1 MRLSRRLE
9 TIASFVPEGS
19 RVADIGTDHGYIPI
33 HLVQEGKSKYAIAM
47 DVREGPLLRAQAHIQ
62 EAGLQTQVEVR
73 LSDGLLKLEQNEAD
87 CVVIAGMGGEL
98 MIHILEGGRDLWE
111 GIPYWVLS
119 PHSELDKV
127 RRFLEEEA
135 FFTWQETMIKEEGK
149 YYSVIGVSRKP
160 KAALDHRR
168 SLGIPLGEAL
178 PGKNGGQEEP
188 LGGINQR
195 EISYRY
201 GKALLESKDPV
212 LMEYL
217 KKEEEQLQQI
227 MSGLSASGT
236 EAAARRREELELELS
251 YNKEAQDAMR

>member
-1 MRLSRRLE
+1 MKLSRRLE

-33 HLVQEGKSKYAIAM
+33 HLVQEGKAKHAIAM
-47 DVREGPLLRAQAHIQ
+47 DVREGPLLRARAHIQ
-62 EAGLQTQVEVR
+62 EAGLQNYVEVR

-98 MIHILEGGRDLWE
+98 MIHILEEGRDLWE
-111 GIPYWVLS
+111 SISCWVLS

-135 FFTWQETMIKEEGK
+135 FFIWRETMIKEEGK
-149 YYSVIGVSRKP
+149 YYSVMGVSRKP
-160 KAALDHRR
+160 GAAAAD
-168 SLGIPLGEAL
+168 G
-178 PGKNGGQEEP
+178 
-188 LGGINQR
+188 R

-201 GKALLESKDPV
+201 GRGMLESKDPV
-212 LMEYL
+212 LKEYL
-217 KKEEEQLQQI
+217 IKEEEQLEQI
-227 MSGLSASGT
+227 MSGLSVSET
-236 EAAARRREELELELS
+236 ESARRRMEELKLELA

>member
-1 MRLSRRLE
+1 MKLSRRLE

-33 HLVQEGKSKYAIAM
+33 HLVQEGKAKHAIAM
-47 DVREGPLLRAQAHIQ
+47 DVREGPLLRARAHIQ
-62 EAGLQTQVEVR
+62 EAGLQNYVEVR

-98 MIHILEGGRDLWE
+98 MIHILEEGRDLWE
-111 GIPYWVLS
+111 NISCWVLS

-135 FFTWQETMIKEEGK
+135 FFIWRETMIKEEGK
-149 YYSVIGVSRKP
+149 YYSVMGVSRKP
-160 KAALDHRR
+160 GAAAAD
-168 SLGIPLGEAL
+168 G
-178 PGKNGGQEEP
+178 
-188 LGGINQR
+188 R

-201 GKALLESKDPV
+201 GRGMLESKDPV
-212 LMEYL
+212 LKEYL
-217 KKEEEQLQQI
+217 IKEEEQLEQI
-227 MSGLSASGT
+227 MSGLSVSET
-236 EAAARRREELELELS
+236 ESARRRMEELKLELA